1 MSSEFVEVYDS
12 SNTTQV
18 QPDGIYTN
26 GVKLETSTNGWTG
39 YFTTHDYPT
48 GKLRLTFENGVLTDV
63 DDGS

>member
-1 MSSEFVEVYDS
+1 MASDVFEVYDS

-26 GVKLETSTNGWTG
+26 GVKLETSTNGWSG

-48 GKLRLTFENGVLTDV
+48 GKLQLTFENGVLIDV